1 MNPNATLEQLQNLST
16 DAPYYKTDLSSTIR
30 DRAVKEAAE
39 SLGMQAGLQYESDQ
53 IDQVLKEHET
63 QLDRIFNFSVLLYQ
77 NNVLPPVIV
86 KASNTVHI
94 NEDGDFMRIAG
105 QTYRI
110 IQQVRFV
117 TASPTWRDYL
127 WMDYP
132 KPEMPDRSV
141 LPKNDEEKEMWQ
153 LGVANGWNA
162 GINQAMTIYHINLNR
177 LVRDFDGM
185 VLYKTLLLKNMV
197 SPFYVSKK
205 YYGVTGDKN
214 QMAIDDQSW
223 DISTKPQLQLHSS
236 LWQPVIRVNNND
248 Q

>member
-1 MNPNATLEQLQNLST
+1 MMNPNATLEQLQNLST

-153 LGVANGWNA
+153 LGRPLHTSSC
-162 GINQAMTIYHINLNR
+162 ICPCSQAC
-177 LVRDFDGM
+177 
-185 VLYKTLLLKNMV
+185 
-197 SPFYVSKK
+197 S
-205 YYGVTGDKN
+205 VT
-214 QMAIDDQSW
+214 
-223 DISTKPQLQLHSS
+223 
-236 LWQPVIRVNNND
+236 
-248 Q
+248 